1 MKQHLKQEK
10 LWNTIE
16 IPAAGNL
23 EENEDKVNSAL
34 SRIFFSVGPTQL
46 GHIERDSS
54 PKIAWEELKELYG
67 GAKPNKLVRIL
78 RKLVLTKLGNF
89 AICDDYI
96 VQVQQTAYDL
106 PDTEFGEVKDPVLV
120 AFLLAGLPDS
130 YEALRQSIDQ
140 STEKVKSEEVKR
152 RIRDT
157 WSPINADEINADN
170 ESTVLKY
177 IYIID
182 KIFAFDTKLKS
193 KSRRKSRFL
202 MKNFTFFH

>member
-1 MKQHLKQEK
+1 MKQHSKQEK
-10 LWNTIE
+10 LWSTIE
-16 IPAAGNL
+16 IPAGGNL

-96 VQVQQTAYDL
+96 VQVQQTAYD
-106 PDTEFGEVKDPVLV
+106 F
-120 AFLLAGLPDS
+120 
-130 YEALRQSIDQ
+130 
-140 STEKVKSEEVKR
+140 
-152 RIRDT
+152 
-157 WSPINADEINADN
+157 
-170 ESTVLKY
+170 
-177 IYIID
+177 
-182 KIFAFDTKLKS
+182 
-193 KSRRKSRFL
+193 
-202 MKNFTFFH
+202 